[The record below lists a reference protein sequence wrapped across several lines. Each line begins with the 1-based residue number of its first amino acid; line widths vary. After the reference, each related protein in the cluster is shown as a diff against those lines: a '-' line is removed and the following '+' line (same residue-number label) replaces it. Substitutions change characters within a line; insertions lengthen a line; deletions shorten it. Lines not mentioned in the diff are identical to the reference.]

1 MGVDENVRV
10 FFQRIQGFAEPG
22 PRSVG
27 TPPKPSLCHT
37 ICIQVCCVFQM
48 SKNLLLGV
56 TDITGFTLSSEFLHL
71 EVKTP
76 LSGEPDGIVCRF
88 GVDFGFS
95 CSYGLT

>member
-1 MGVDENVRV
+1 MGVDRNVRV
-10 FFQRIQGFAEPG
+10 FPADSGFHRSGASEPHPNLG
-22 PRSVG
+22 CAIPYVY
-27 TPPKPSLCHT
+27 KCV
-37 ICIQVCCVFQM
+37 VCFK

-56 TDITGFTLSSEFLHL
+56 TDITGFTFSSEFLHL

-76 LSGEPDGIVCRF
+76 LSGEPDGILCRF